1 MDHVDF
7 NLYQAGK
14 LIHTKTF
21 KCGKGQ
27 VCPEPTWEWNDTNWD
42 QYTRAHFAFDVPN
55 DIPADLDYD
64 LHILGQEKK
73 QEKAEGEEDVED
85 DPKPIWELESKFHIK

>member
-42 QYTRAHFAFDVPN
+42 QYTRAHFPFDVPE
-55 DIPADLDYD
+55 DLDPSLDYE
-64 LHILGQEKK
+64 LHIRGEPKRN
-73 QEKAEGEEDVED
+73 AEDEDAD
-85 DPKPIWELESKFHIK
+85 DNEPLWELKTTFKVK